1 MPVKIARSA
10 PRASFGLPEL
20 AGNIQHLAVSS
31 CYKAGKAVNIHASS
45 GVIRGIRLSRACAK

>member
-20 AGNIQHLAVSS
+20 LVASTPRVVLLQGRKGVNIQ
-31 CYKAGKAVNIHASS
+31 ASS
-45 GVIRGIRLSRACAK
+45 GVIREIPAKISVW